1 MFTIQGTILLC
12 YKSFAVTRNTQS
24 CMPLWFNERI
34 ITRQFIRPFIR
45 QIILLKKKNNN
56 NNNFEAI

>member
-24 CMPLWFNERI
+24 SMPLWFVFNERI
-34 ITRQFIRPFIR
+34 IARQFIRPFTR
-45 QIILLKKKNNN
+45 QII
-56 NNNFEAI
+56 FF